1 MPASSGLAPDAP
13 IVVLK
18 FGGTSVGHPERMET
32 VADVIEA
39 TAQHA
44 HVVAIISAL
53 SQVTR
58 QLSNGV
64 EQYAIEP
71 EAQGDVWIDLRAE
84 LEGRH
89 RDQAAAV
96 LSPGLHDR
104 YLGVLDAR
112 LDQLRRTF
120 QDIRRNGFTP
130 AARDAILAVGE
141 QLSAPLMALA
151 LRDRGLPVDLRE
163 ATAVMVTDDTFGE
176 ANVDRAA
183 TQANVD
189 AWRAAMTPDTVSV
202 ISGFI
207 GANASGQTTTL
218 GFEGSDY
225 SAALFTQMLN
235 ARCLTRYTDVDGL
248 YSDDPNTNA
257 DAERLDTLSM
267 DTAFALTE
275 SGGLG
280 MHPKTLRP
288 LVEATIPMQVRS
300 ILDPSA
306 PGTRILPDGVSPD
319 GLLPAV
325 AASPSTAS

>member
-1 MPASSGLAPDAP
+1 MPAPSGLAPDAP

-18 FGGTSVGHPERMET
+18 FGGTSVGHPERMQT
-32 VADVIEA
+32 VADVIEDM
-39 TAQHA
+39 TQHA
-44 HVVAIISAL
+44 HVVAVISAL

-58 QLSNGV
+58 QLSNAV
-64 EQYAIEP
+64 EQYATDP
-71 EAQGDVWIDLRAE
+71 EAQGDVFVDLRAN
-84 LEGRH
+84 LEARH
-89 RDQAAAV
+89 RDQAAAL
-96 LSPGLHDR
+96 LSPTLHDR

-130 AARDAILAVGE
+130 AARDAVLALGE
-141 QLSAPLMALA
+141 QLSAPLMALV
-151 LRDRGLPVDLRE
+151 LRDRDLAVDLRE

-176 ANVDRAA
+176 ANVNPDA

-189 AWRAAMTPDTVSV
+189 AWRADMTPDAVSV

-207 GANASGQTTTL
+207 GASSSGQTTTL

-225 SAALFTQMLN
+225 SAALFAQMLN
-235 ARCLTRYTDVDGL
+235 ARCLTRYTDVDAL

-275 SGGLG
+275 SGRLG

-288 LVEATIPMQVRS
+288 LVEGTIPMQVRS
-300 ILDPSA
+300 ILHPAA
-306 PGTRILPDGVSPD
+306 PGTRILPDSISPEV
-319 GLLPAV
+319 LLPAV
-325 AASPSTAS
+325 PASPSTAS